1 MAAPHFLT
9 LFRTR
14 LLLLMMLLA
23 IPALGLVLYGHL
35 EQRRIETARV
45 QEGAVAIAQVAA
57 ANQESFINN
66 SRQLLATL
74 ADLPFLV
81 LVTNP
86 PAAQIHFSNLRKLL
100 PDYSNFGLI
109 ETNGTLF
116 CSGEPTNP
124 PVSLAD
130 RSYFQRVMQTRKF
143 ATGDF
148 LVGRLTGAR
157 ALNFG
162 YPVLD
167 EQGKFKRVLYASL
180 KLSRLSDALAPIRL
194 PNGATVMVIDRAGN
208 VLAHQP
214 EPEQWVGR
222 SLSNSPVVQRILA
235 HQESVF
241 EMPGV
246 DGVARLHAVT
256 AIANDRSPGLF
267 ACVGIPVTV
276 SFARANQALVRNL
289 LVFGLV
295 AAAVWIAVRFYSRR
309 FFLRPVNAL
318 GTVARQLAEGNLN
331 ARAGPL
337 GGAAEL
343 AQLGRA
349 FDEMAHRLQERRE
362 EIGQAH
368 EQIRSLNQ
376 ALEARVAERT
386 AQLEAANQEL
396 EAFSYSVSH
405 DLRAPLR
412 AIDGFSQAL
421 QEDSAQ
427 QLDKAGQGQLRRV
440 REAAERMGQLI
451 DALLGLARVTRS
463 ELRPSKVNLS
473 ELAESVVNELR
484 KSQPDRQVEV
494 VIMPGLMVTA
504 DASLLR
510 IVLENLL
517 GNAWKFTARAS
528 PAVIEVGMIA
538 PEKQPEYFV
547 RDNGAGFEMDYAA
560 KLFEAFQRLHS
571 AADFEGT
578 GIGLATVRRIIQRHG
593 GRVRAE
599 GAVDKGATFYF
610 TLP

>member
-1 MAAPHFLT
+1 M
-9 LFRTR
+9 
-14 LLLLMMLLA
+14 LLLA
-23 IPALGLVLYGHL
+23 VPALGLVLYGNL

-45 QEGAVAIAQVAA
+45 QEGAVAISQLAA

-74 ADLPFLV
+74 AELPFLV

-100 PDYSNFGLI
+100 PDYQNFGLI

-167 EQGKFKRVLYASL
+167 EQGKFKRVLYASV
-180 KLSRLSDALAPIRL
+180 KLSRFSDALAPISL
-194 PNGATVMVIDRAGN
+194 PPGGTIVVLDRSGN
-208 VLAHQP
+208 VLARQP
-214 EPEQWVGR
+214 DPEQWVGR
-222 SLSNSPVVQRILA
+222 SLSNSPVVRRIIA

-241 EMPGV
+241 EMPGL
-246 DGVARLHAVT
+246 DDIARLHAVT
-256 AIANDRSPGLF
+256 AVGNDLAPSLLVS
-267 ACVGIPVTV
+267 VGIPVTV
-276 SFARANQALVRNL
+276 SFARANQALLRNL
-289 LVFGLV
+289 LIFGLV
-295 AAAVWIAVRFYSRR
+295 AVAVWIAVRLYSRR
-309 FFLRPVNAL
+309 FFLRPVSAL
-318 GTVARQLAEGNLN
+318 GAVARQLAEGNLN

-337 GGAAEL
+337 GGSAEL
-343 AQLGRA
+343 AQLGGA
-349 FDEMAHRLQERRE
+349 FDEMARRLQRRRE
-362 EIGQAH
+362 ELEQAH
-368 EQIRSLNQ
+368 ERIRLLNHE
-376 ALEARVAERT
+376 LESRVADRT
-386 AQLEAANQEL
+386 AQLQAANQEL

-412 AIDGFSQAL
+412 AIAGFSQAL
-421 QEDSAQ
+421 LEDSAG
-427 QLDKAGQGQLRRV
+427 QLDKAGLGHLRRL
-440 REAAERMGQLI
+440 REGANRMGQLI
-451 DALLGLARVTRS
+451 DDLLGLAQVTRS
-463 ELRPSKVNLS
+463 ELRRSRVNLS
-473 ELAESVVNELR
+473 ELAETVVAELR
-484 KSQPDRQVEV
+484 KRQPERQVELIV
-494 VIMPGLMVTA
+494 KPGLMATA

-517 GNAWKFTARAS
+517 GNAWKFTARV
-528 PAVIEVGMIA
+528 PRAVVEVGMLGQ
-538 PEKQPEYFV
+538 ENQTEYFV
-547 RDNGAGFEMDYAA
+547 RDNGAGFEMAYAA
-560 KLFEAFQRLHS
+560 KLFEAFQRLHHPT
-571 AADFEGT
+571 DFEGT

-599 GAVDKGATFYF
+599 GAVDRGATFYF